1 MRTNVVFE
9 WDDKKDRLNRRKHGV
24 SFAKAQQAFMEPNR
38 VIAIDRKHS
47 TSGETR
53 YFCFGLVEDRVL
65 TVRFTFRKDTIRIFG
80 AGYWREGRKRY
91 EQGEI

>member
-1 MRTNVVFE
+1 MRTNVFFE
-9 WDDKKDRLNRRKHGV
+9 WDDKKDHLNLRKHGV
-24 SFAKAQQAFMEPNR
+24 SFAKAQQAFVDPNR
-38 VIAIDRKHS
+38 VIAIDLKHS
-47 TSGETR
+47 TAEETR

-91 EQGEI
+91 EQDEI